1 MRLAGKTALVT
12 GAGSGLGEAIACRLA
27 AEGACVVASDIDLQS
42 VQAVVASL
50 HAAGLQAEAVSQDV
64 TAAARWSEVL
74 VEVGVV
80 DKEGLP
86 AREGVGGG
94 RRRCSTC

>member
-50 HAAGLQAEAVSQDV
+50 HAAGLAVAVAHEAYEMAFRD
-64 TAAARWSEVL
+64 ARSRTRHSMTGARPSE
-74 VEVGVV
+74 
-80 DKEGLP
+80 
-86 AREGVGGG
+86 
-94 RRRCSTC
+94 